1 MQDIFVGAC
10 ASSASYSPR
19 ILAGEFDTVDF
30 WASLIAGVAVL
41 GVVFFRTTRAG
52 LPLTRQPVAALPSR
66 PAAHSSSRHSVS
78 IRRQ

>member
-1 MQDIFVGAC
+1 MQDIFVGGLYIIGFLLAT
-10 ASSASYSPR
+10 YM
-19 ILAGEFDTVDF
+19 AGEFDTMDF

-41 GVVFFRTTRAG
+41 GVVYFPTTRAG
-52 LPLTRQPVAALPSR
+52 LSLTRQPVAALPGR